1 MTKKFYLTTPIYYVN
16 DPPHIG
22 HTCTTL
28 AADILARYHRLTG
41 KEVFFLTGTDE
52 HGAKVAEAAKKEG
65 LNPKEFCDRVSQTFF
80 DIWPKLNIKYDYF
93 IRTTNPDHE
102 KIVQEVLTKIYQK
115 GEIYKAKYSGLY
127 CIGCEKFITESDLV
141 NGRCPLHPN
150 REVTK
155 QSEENYF
162 FKLSKYIPTIIE
174 AIENPTHPNHYQ
186 ICPEGKRSEV
196 LAKLKAGVNDLSI
209 SRAEVSWGIPVPWDK
224 SQTIY
229 VWVEALFNYYTAL
242 KIVQKENFW
251 PADLHLIG
259 KEILWFHTVIWQA
272 LLLAADL
279 PLPKEILAHS
289 FYVID
294 GQKMSKSLGNVI
306 SPQQLIDRYGIEGA
320 RYLVASTFPR
330 DGDSDIGLK
339 KFDERYGA
347 DLANGLG
354 NLVARVLALA
364 KRYSDGKVPKPDRN
378 LDSHPLRIDTHI
390 YNWKKVWKD
399 YDEFLGKYQISE
411 ALASVWK
418 FIAEADKYINQTE
431 PWGLARKD
439 LKEFNWVVYGLLD
452 SIHQI
457 AWQIY
462 PFLPETAQ
470 KIARILNLEKL
481 LIANPTAKDSWIN
494 IKPGTRVE
502 PGEPLFPR
510 LN

>member
-16 DPPHIG
+16 DPPHVG

-28 AADILARYHRLTG
+28 VADILARYHKLTG
-41 KEVFFLTGTDE
+41 KKVFFLTGTDE

-93 IRTTNPDHE
+93 IRTTNPNHE

-115 GEIYKAKYSGLY
+115 GEIYKAKYTGLY

-141 NGRCPLHPN
+141 NDRCPLHPN

-162 FKLSKYIPTIIE
+162 FKLSKYIPTLIE
-174 AIENPTHPNHYQ
+174 AIENPKHPNHYQ

-294 GQKMSKSLGNVI
+294 GQKMSKSLGNAI
-306 SPQQLIDRYGIEGA
+306 SPQQLIDRYSIDGA
-320 RYLVASTFPR
+320 RYLVASSFPR
-330 DGDSDIGLK
+330 DGDRDIGFK

-354 NLVARVLALA
+354 NLVARVLALT
-364 KRYSDGKVPKPDRN
+364 KRYCDGKVPGPNRN

-390 YNWKKVWKD
+390 YNWKKAWRD

-431 PWGLARKD
+431 PWELARKD
-439 LKEFNWVVYGLLD
+439 QKEFNWVVYGLLD

-470 KIARILNLEKL
+470 KIGQRLNLKKL
-481 LIANPTAKDSWIN
+481 LVNNPLNKDSWTN
-494 IKPGTRVE
+494 IKPGTRIE
-502 PGEPLFPR
+502 LGKPLFPR